1 MNEAI
6 TSIKA
11 VLKLNKVIVTSQS
24 INKTGSKVW
33 HRIYRRK
40 MWSWKIMETFDWSQ
54 KINKSG
60 SSVITSIEPVSRSP
74 VLLFFMNSFLYF
86 CTMEN
91 PSPVDSFN

>member
-1 MNEAI
+1 M
-6 TSIKA
+6 
-11 VLKLNKVIVTSQS
+11 VVV
-24 INKTGSKVW
+24 
-33 HRIYRRK
+33 
-40 MWSWKIMETFDWSQ
+40 MDKIMVFVHNIMVESMVDTWFDWS
-54 KINKSG
+54 KELDKGG